1 MVPVGSRSLLK
12 IMEVCFRITKSSI
25 TGIDYQT
32 LYKMVY
38 EQNSVCYLY
47 DAMDNINIH
56 TLSNMRVAAIK
67 Y

>member
-1 MVPVGSRSLLK
+1 MVPVGSRSLIK

-38 EQNSVCYLY
+38 EQNCVCYLY
-47 DAMDNINIH
+47 VDMDVTNIH

>member
-1 MVPVGSRSLLK
+1 MVPVGSRSLIK

>member
-1 MVPVGSRSLLK
+1 
-12 IMEVCFRITKSSI
+12 
-25 TGIDYQT
+25 
-32 LYKMVY
+32 MVY
-38 EQNSVCYLY
+38 EQNCVCYLY

>member
-1 MVPVGSRSLLK
+1 MVPVGSRSLIK

-47 DAMDNINIH
+47 DAMDIINIH

>member
-1 MVPVGSRSLLK
+1 MVPVGNRTFIEIIK
-12 IMEVCFRITKSSI
+12 ACFRITKSSI

>member
-1 MVPVGSRSLLK
+1 MVPVGSRSLIK

-47 DAMDNINIH
+47 DAMDVINIH

>member
-1 MVPVGSRSLLK
+1 MVPVGSRSLIK

-38 EQNSVCYLY
+38 EQNCVCYLY
-47 DAMDNINIH
+47 DAMDVINIH